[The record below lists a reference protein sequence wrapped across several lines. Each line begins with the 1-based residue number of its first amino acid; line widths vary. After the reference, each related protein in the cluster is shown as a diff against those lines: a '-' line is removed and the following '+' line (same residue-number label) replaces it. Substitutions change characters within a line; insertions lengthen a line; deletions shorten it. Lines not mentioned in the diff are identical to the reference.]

1 MTRKEIE
8 LAALLF
14 RKSYYDGD
22 MPEIERKKAILALS
36 AAQAFYEEANKKR
49 KQSFFERLF
58 KKRK

>member
-22 MPEIERKKAILALS
+22 MPDIERKKAMRALS
-36 AAQAFYEEANKKR
+36 AARAFYEEANKQR
-49 KQSFFERLF
+49 KQSFF
-58 KKRK
+58 KRIFGL

>member
-22 MPEIERKKAILALS
+22 MPDIERKKAMLALS
-36 AAQAFYEEANKKR
+36 AARAFYEEANKQR
-49 KQSFFERLF
+49 KQSFF
-58 KKRK
+58 KRIFGL

>member
-22 MPEIERKKAILALS
+22 MAGIRRLKAKSALS
-36 AAQAFYEEANKKR
+36 AAKVFYEEANKKS
-49 KQSFFERLF
+49 KQSFF
-58 KKRK
+58 KRIFGL